1 MDEKLPLPE
10 VPEAPPEMPE
20 APLPEKPEAP
30 ESTESLLELANRLY
44 DAATKMQRD
53 ADELMKAIRTEEPE
67 PPAEKM
73 TPEESDAASKAIIGL

>member
-10 VPEAPPEMPE
+10 APE
-20 APLPEKPEAP
+20 APLEKPETP
-30 ESTESLLELANRLY
+30 ESPEKLLELANRLY

-67 PPAEKM
+67 APVEKM
-73 TPEESDAASKAIIGL
+73 SPEEGDAASRAIIGL